1 MSIASSKT
9 NSLAQYLE
17 QLQGTTLRRLY
28 QQPSAA
34 FAIFRRML
42 PHLAKTIVMACLYM
56 PTPFLLS
63 DLEIWVR
70 PTAKREKDQA
80 ISILK
85 SLHIVAISIPAKDA
99 PQTLSLTPN
108 FRTSL
113 RLALEGG
120 GRHNSFGVPSTQPVP
135 AEIDAAF
142 LDRYAHK
149 KWDDILHFVVNSVGL
164 GGSSTISS
172 SSASGPKQSVKDLLV
187 GGRLVERRNV
197 GSGINITQAGFT
209 FLLQETNAQ
218 VWTLLLLWLEAADH
232 AANGGDK
239 TGSAAAVDSVDMLS
253 FFFLLAS
260 LELGRAYSTDALTE
274 RRQNMLPN
282 LVDFGLIYIPPSNPH
297 QFFPTRLAT
306 TLTSSETALRS
317 VSAGFSAAT
326 TGLPSSS
333 SPSSSSGEAAD
344 GSGSG
349 GVSGG
354 PGGAG
359 VLGDA
364 QDRNSIILETN
375 FRMYAYVQSPL
386 QIAVLALFS
395 ELKFR
400 FRGLVSGHLT
410 RASIRR
416 AIDMGITSDQIV
428 SYLATHAHEQ
438 MRRQAAAAR
447 KPLLPPVVVD
457 QIRLWQLD
465 SERMAATPG
474 WLFRNYDSQQEYLD
488 MANFADDIGVVVWR
502 NDRRRMFFAH
512 RIDQIKDYMKVR
524 GKAREQQQQQK

>member
-1 MSIASSKT
+1 
-9 NSLAQYLE
+9 
-17 QLQGTTLRRLY
+17 
-28 QQPSAA
+28 
-34 FAIFRRML
+34 
-42 PHLAKTIVMACLYM
+42 MACLYM
-56 PTPFLLS
+56 PTAFLLS

-85 SLHIVAISIPAKDA
+85 SLHIVSISIPTKEA
-99 PQTLSLTPN
+99 PQTLTLTPN
-108 FRTSL
+108 FRSSL

-120 GRHNSFGVPSTQPVP
+120 GKHNSFGVPSTQPIP
-135 AEIDAAF
+135 SDTDATF

-164 GGSSTISS
+164 GGGGGHSS
-172 SSASGPKQSVKDLLV
+172 SSGPKQSVKDLLV

-197 GSGINITQAGFT
+197 GSGIIITQAGFT

-232 AANGGDK
+232 AANGGD
-239 TGSAAAVDSVDMLS
+239 TGVAVDSVDMLS

-260 LELGRAYSTDALTE
+260 LEHGRAYSTDALTE
-274 RRQNMLPN
+274 KRQNMLPN

-317 VSAGFSAAT
+317 VSTGFSAAT
-326 TGLPSSS
+326 TTTAGAGSTPVPTSAAARAEAVAVGE
-333 SPSSSSGEAAD
+333 SSSG
-344 GSGSG
+344 G
-349 GVSGG
+349 GGG
-354 PGGAG
+354 GGG
-359 VLGDA
+359 GGLGDA

-400 FRGLVSGHLT
+400 FKGLVSGHLT

-416 AIDMGITSDQIV
+416 AIDMGITSDQII

-438 MRRQAAAAR
+438 MRRVAAATK
-447 KPLLPPVVVD
+447 KPILPPVVVD

-465 SERMAATPG
+465 SERMAATNG
-474 WLFRNYDSQQEYLD
+474 WLFKNYDSHQEYMD

-502 NDRRRMFFAH
+502 NDRRRMFFAN

-524 GKAREQQQQQK
+524 GKAREQQQK